1 MTCLA
6 AASAPFPAT
15 LAGFF
20 GLPPIVPVCYCLG
33 VSILLIGLI
42 VAFRRDI
49 PRAQGLD
56 KIVCFGPVFFV
67 APLAVFAGEH
77 FTVTRGMA
85 GMVPGWIPWH
95 MFWVI
100 FVGLCLVAA
109 SLSLAVG
116 RVAGLASFML
126 GVMFFGFVTL
136 MDVEG
141 LTTHLHDRFIWTL
154 TFRELTFSLCS
165 FAFAA
170 TLANARWRPASER
183 LAAVARVVVGSVIV
197 FYGVEHFLHP
207 QFVPV
212 IPLELPLPAYIPVH
226 VLINFV
232 VGGAEVL
239 AGLAMVVNRQ
249 ARTAATL
256 LGALV
261 GVVVL
266 LVYLPLLIAHPA
278 DIEVA
283 MNYVADTL
291 CFGGAVLML
300 AGSIAPEQHERA
312 TVAGP
317 VAVKLQNG

>member
-6 AASAPFPAT
+6 AVSPLSLVG
-15 LAGFF
+15 LARFF
-20 GLPPIVPVCYCLG
+20 GQPPIVVVCYILG
-33 VSILLIGLI
+33 VSILMIGLI

-56 KIVCFGPVFFV
+56 KIVCLGPVFFA
-67 APLAVFAGEH
+67 APLAVFSGEH

-100 FVGLCLVAA
+100 FVGLCLLA
-109 SLSLAVG
+109 SALSLAAG

-141 LTTHLHDRFIWTL
+141 LATRLHDRFMWTL

-170 TLANARWRPASER
+170 TRANDLWRPAAER
-183 LAAVARVVVGSVIV
+183 IAAIARVVVGGIIV

-226 VLINFV
+226 ALIAYI

-261 GVVVL
+261 GVVVV
-266 LVYLPLLIAHPA
+266 LVYLPLLIVHPA
-278 DIEVA
+278 DIGVA

-300 AGSIAPEQHERA
+300 AASIAPEQQERA
-312 TVAGP
+312 AVARP
-317 VAVKLQNG
+317 VAVHIQSS